1 MIEGIRE
8 IGSCADNYFLIEP
21 GYVKQ
26 NKNGCRPF
34 QEELIKVLFGRDEK
48 IIILEAPPEAGH
60 I

>member
-1 MIEGIRE
+1 MIEEIRE
-8 IGSCADNYFLIEP
+8 ENNYFLIESR
-21 GYVKQ
+21 YVRQ

-48 IIILEAPPEAGH
+48 IIILEAPLKAGH